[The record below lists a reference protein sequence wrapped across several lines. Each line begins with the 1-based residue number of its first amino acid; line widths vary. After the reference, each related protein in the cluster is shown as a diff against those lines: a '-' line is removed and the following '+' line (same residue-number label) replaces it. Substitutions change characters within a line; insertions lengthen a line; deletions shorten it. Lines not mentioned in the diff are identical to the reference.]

1 MSETVKSE
9 AEKARDTPSLV
20 DRVYTHLL
28 NRIIMGAIR
37 YGEAISIK
45 AVAAELSVSSM
56 PVREAVKRLEFEGVV
71 THQAPQRVP
80 RARPFAQDDPRGLPG
95 SRGAGRVRGPERER
109 PTGTRPPSA
118 VFASSWKR
126 CACLHEPSA
135 DTREHRAIEL
145 DRQFHAE
152 IIGLAG
158 NELLD
163 SISRQLSVHVNMTL
177 MHEKT
182 YHALE
187 SRWAEMHAE
196 IVDSLENNPQRAVEL
211 LREQFAE
218 ATELWKANGHSSRRL
233 SPTASQAPERV
244 PQWRSQM
251 PRRPRPRYSP
261 AFAPSTALRAVP
273 PTSASL
279 FPRT

>member
-1 MSETVKSE
+1 MSETVKS
-9 AEKARDTPSLV
+9 ATEKIRDTPSLV

-28 NRIIMGAIR
+28 NRIITGAIR

-71 THQAPQRVP
+71 TIKPRSSCRVRVP
-80 RARPFAQDDPRGLPG
+80 SRKTILEVYQVREALEGYAVLNGSGRRDP
-95 SRGAGRVRGPERER
+95 AVIGRLRVIVEKMRLLS
-109 PTGTRPPSA
+109 T
-118 VFASSWKR
+118 
-126 CACLHEPSA
+126 EPSA
-135 DTREHRAIEL
+135 DMREQRAIEL

-187 SRWAEMHAE
+187 GRWAEMHAE
-196 IVDSLENNPQRAVEL
+196 IVDCLESDPQRAVAL
-211 LREQFAE
+211 LRAQFAE
-218 ATELWKANGHSSRRL
+218 ATDLWKANGHG
-233 SPTASQAPERV
+233 TAV
-244 PQWRSQM
+244 
-251 PRRPRPRYSP
+251 
-261 AFAPSTALRAVP
+261 
-273 PTSASL
+273 
-279 FPRT
+279 